1 MNEKAAVPA
10 LDTPLSAPSGPGGQH
25 WQARTLS
32 NDPKRDNIDPDRL
45 VIRWM
50 SAGYSQEKGFAVVAE
65 TRRKWSAVAH
75 GKSSHVAHKHD
86 GSRFSHCQLLQIGL

>member
-45 VIRWM
+45 FIRWM
-50 SAGYSQEKGFAVVAE
+50 SDSTIVYCHFLKV
-65 TRRKWSAVAH
+65 
-75 GKSSHVAHKHD
+75 GKN
-86 GSRFSHCQLLQIGL
+86 